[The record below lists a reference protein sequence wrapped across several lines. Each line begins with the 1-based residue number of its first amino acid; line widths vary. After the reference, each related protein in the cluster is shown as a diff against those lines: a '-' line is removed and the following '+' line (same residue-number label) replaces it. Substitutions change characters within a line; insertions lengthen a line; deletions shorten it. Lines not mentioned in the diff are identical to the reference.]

1 MTIGTSTSY
10 WLFLFLFQIPRE
22 RTIQKNRNTGTK
34 RRSSTFSKKS
44 KEMNIFWLPKN
55 YERIKRKEIMDQH
68 GGLDPREAS
77 APRRARRNFRRGG
90 NGDDIFLSLFFFSS
104 QSRKYSLE
112 AGILASGTFLAR
124 SCCYWQGI
132 HIRERPHTP
141 SALSFPPQWKRYV
154 ASHPLPSTSVK
165 TWNPLIGNR

>member
-34 RRSSTFSKKS
+34 RRSSTFSKKN
-44 KEMNIFWLPKN
+44 KEMNIFWLP
-55 YERIKRKEIMDQH
+55 RITKGRKLWINMADWIH
-68 GGLDPREAS
+68 AKPALLGGPEET
-77 APRRARRNFRRGG
+77 FEEGG
-90 NGDDIFLSLFFFSS
+90 TAMIYFYPFFFFSS

>member
-10 WLFLFLFQIPRE
+10 WLFLFLFQIPRK

-68 GGLDPREAS
+68 GRLDPREAS
-77 APRRARRNFRRGG
+77 ASRRARRNFRRGG
-90 NGDDIFLSLFFFSS
+90 NGDDIFLSLFSPCFFKKEE
-104 QSRKYSLE
+104 QEIDIEYIFLSL
-112 AGILASGTFLAR
+112 FFFF
-124 SCCYWQGI
+124 
-132 HIRERPHTP
+132 
-141 SALSFPPQWKRYV
+141 FPI
-154 ASHPLPSTSVK
+154 S
-165 TWNPLIGNR
+165 